1 MGKEIP
7 VAWDCQGVEWSE
19 GGCDTQG
26 RVEGDQES
34 VKEWAE
40 TIVNKSLESL
50 KGARG
55 EGAVG
60 KFTEWFVSSC
70 ISSSAERTHILEQK
84 LYLISAC
91 CLQDRIFI

>member
-1 MGKEIP
+1 M
-7 VAWDCQGVEWSE
+7 AWDCQGVEWRE

-50 KGARG
+50 KSARG

-84 LYLISAC
+84 LY
-91 CLQDRIFI
+91 